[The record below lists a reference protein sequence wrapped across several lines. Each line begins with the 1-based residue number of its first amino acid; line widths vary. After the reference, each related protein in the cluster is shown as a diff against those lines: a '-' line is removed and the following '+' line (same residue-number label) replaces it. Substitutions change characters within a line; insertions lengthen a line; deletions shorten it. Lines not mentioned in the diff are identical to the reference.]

1 MEEFELKLRISPSD
15 NQFKKLIG
23 IEAYE
28 KLRADIFKRDRFL
41 CQGCGFHP
49 LDESKAFTALMLH
62 VIEINEENPLESPC
76 NILCMACHST
86 QHIDIAIE
94 KEWVQLVNSTLSQK
108 SLIEKCRISAIHHH
122 TKESDTRILKT
133 TPLDFLKKMKA
144 DELPAN
150 TKAKVIFTNKFEWGD
165 L

>member
-15 NQFKKLIG
+15 NQFKKMIG
-23 IEAYE
+23 PDTYVQIKENV
-28 KLRADIFKRDRFL
+28 FKRDRFS
-41 CQGCGFHP
+41 CRGCGFHP
-49 LDESKAFTALMLH
+49 LDESKALTALMLH
-62 VIEINEENPLESPC
+62 VEEINEENPEESQC
-76 NILCMACHST
+76 VVLCMACHST

-94 KEWVQLVNSTLSQK
+94 KDWVQLVNSTHSQK
-108 SLIEKCRISAIHHH
+108 SLIEMCRINAIMNSV
-122 TKESDTRILKT
+122 KEDNTRQLKT

-144 DELPAN
+144 GQLPAN